1 MSLQYKYGVIIQAR
15 NSSHRLKRKMSM
27 PFYNGKSILELL
39 INNLKVSLNQVLTV
53 VATTNHSEDDS
64 IVELAEKMGVQVF
77 RGEEKNVLRRV
88 TEAATQ
94 FGIENIIRVCGDN
107 PFLDIDSI
115 SSLIRC
121 HKKKPVDYI
130 SYKVGDDLPAI
141 LSHLGLFAELVMKS
155 TLEKVI
161 KKTSDALFLEH
172 VTNYIYTN
180 PNEFDLHFLKAPQ
193 YLFNR
198 LDIRLTVD
206 TIQDFE
212 LAQLLYSLKIENN
225 WDHIELINFI
235 DSDKTIKKSMNKMID
250 QNKK

>member
-1 MSLQYKYGVIIQAR
+1 
-15 NSSHRLKRKMSM
+15 
-27 PFYNGKSILELL
+27 
-39 INNLKVSLNQVLTV
+39 
-53 VATTNHSEDDS
+53 
-64 IVELAEKMGVQVF
+64 
-77 RGEEKNVLRRV
+77 
-88 TEAATQ
+88 
-94 FGIENIIRVCGDN
+94 
-107 PFLDIDSI
+107 
-115 SSLIRC
+115 
-121 HKKKPVDYI
+121 
-130 SYKVGDDLPAI
+130 
-141 LSHLGLFAELVMKS
+141 MKS

-225 WDHIELINFI
+225 WGHIELINFI